1 MISSPADRK
10 RIKDSL
16 QEISDSMTR
25 MQAERDLVKD
35 IKANLYE
42 EYKEILSKKQI
53 SKMAKVYHKQN
64 FDQEIAESNE
74 FETLYEEVVNL
85 QNPT

>member
-42 EYKEILSKKQI
+42 EY
-53 SKMAKVYHKQN
+53 
-64 FDQEIAESNE
+64 
-74 FETLYEEVVNL
+74 
-85 QNPT
+85 